1 MHQATTKSMLHKLER
16 LVEISRL
23 LNGQRELDPL
33 LTKIV
38 DAAFDL
44 TDSETSSIFLIE
56 PETGLLRFVAAPKH
70 DRTKLSR
77 IRVPVENSIAGE
89 AFESGEVVIV
99 DDAASDERIFRKVDQ
114 ELAFE
119 TRSIIAIPIKYGDET
134 LGVLEAVNK
143 RGNAHYTEED
153 VSVLVTLSTY
163 AATAIFNTLLFEE
176 ANSAYKDI
184 EDLEKMKSDF
194 IAIASHE
201 LRTPLGL
208 ILGHASFLRD
218 MVAEQKY
225 NKQLDVIVKSAEKL
239 GRLITDMANVDTGRS
254 GKSRLRRR
262 DVDLGELCRTTAASF
277 LEDAKG
283 RDVMLATNLPDEA
296 VTIQADEEKI
306 AIAIGNLINNAITF
320 TDSGGRVLVT
330 CEKLPGF
337 AKVSVIDNGVGV
349 PNKDLVRI
357 FERFYQVESHLNRR
371 HGGMGLGLSVA
382 RVMIEMHGGQIWAE
396 SVEGKGSNFSFLL
409 PTGDEPGLKNVF
421 AIE

>member
-1 MHQATTKSMLHKLER
+1 MHQATTKSLLHKLER

-23 LNGQRELDPL
+23 LNGQLELDPIL
-33 LTKIV
+33 KRIV

-56 PETGLLRFVAAPKH
+56 KETGLLRFVAAPQH

-89 AFESGEVVIV
+89 AFESGQVVIV
-99 DDAASDERIFRKVDQ
+99 NDAANDERIFRKVDQ
-114 ELAFE
+114 ELAFV
-119 TRSIIAIPIKYGDET
+119 TRSVIAVPLKYGDET

-163 AATAIFNTLLFEE
+163 AATAIYKRLLFEE

-208 ILGHASFLRD
+208 ILGHATFLRD
-218 MVAEQKY
+218 MVGEREY
-225 NKQLDVIVKSAEKL
+225 GKQLEVIVKSAEKL
-239 GRLITDMANVDTGRS
+239 GSLISDMANVDTSRTA
-254 GKSRLRRR
+254 KSRLRRR
-262 DVDLGELCRTTAASF
+262 DVNLSGLCRVVVASF
-277 LEDAKG
+277 LEDAKEHE
-283 RDVMLATNLPDEA
+283 VTLTTNLPDEL

-320 TDSGGRVLVT
+320 TDTGGRVLVT

-337 AKVSVIDNGVGV
+337 AKVSVIDNGIGV
-349 PNKDLVRI
+349 PEKDLVRI

-382 RVMIEMHGGQIWAE
+382 RVMIEMHGGQVWAE

-409 PTGDEPGLKNVF
+409 PSGENEGLRSVF
-421 AIE
+421 TTE